1 MGLLDGKIAIITGA
15 ARGQGAAAARLFVE
29 EGARVVIGDVL
40 DDVGKE
46 LAESLGE
53 AAIYRHLDVS
63 CEDDWASVVDE
74 AVESLG
80 GVDVL
85 VNNAGIL
92 RFAALPDMPLE
103 DYLRVVNINQV
114 GTFLGM
120 RAVSKA
126 MIAAGNGG
134 SIVNIS
140 SVEGLAGMPYL
151 TAYTSTKFAIRG
163 MTKVAALE
171 LGPHGIRVNSVHPGM
186 IETDMVKDAAGGH
199 DVDLSPGG
207 EADPAAADGPVG
219 GHRRGRAV
227 PRERPELVLH
237 RRRVRRRRRGDRHA
251 RVLHGLTGLAREL
264 RHAVGAQRPER
275 VVRDLPEMPVRV
287 GEVAVVATPLGR
299 LRPAR

>member
-1 MGLLDGKIAIITGA
+1 MGCLEGKVAIVTGA
-15 ARGQGAAAARLFVE
+15 ARGQGAAAARLFVA

-40 DDVGKE
+40 DDLGKE
-46 LAESLGE
+46 LADSLGE

-63 CEDDWASVVDE
+63 SEDDWKAVVDE
-74 AVESLG
+74 TVETLG

-103 DYLRVVNINQV
+103 DYMRVVNVNQV

-120 RAVSKA
+120 RAVAKP
-126 MIAAGNGG
+126 MMAAGKG

-163 MTKVAALE
+163 MSKVAALE
-171 LGPHGIRVNSVHPGM
+171 LGPNGIRVNSVHPGM

-199 DVDLSPGG
+199 DIDLSPAAKRIPLRRMGTSEDIAEVVLFLASDRSAYVTG
-207 EADPAAADGPVG
+207 AELAADGG
-219 GHRRGRAV
+219 ATAT
-227 PRERPELVLH
+227 
-237 RRRVRRRRRGDRHA
+237 HA
-251 RVLHGLTGLAREL
+251 FYMV
-264 RHAVGAQRPER
+264 
-275 VVRDLPEMPVRV
+275 
-287 GEVAVVATPLGR
+287 
-299 LRPAR
+299 

>member
-1 MGLLDGKIAIITGA
+1 MGDLDGKTAIITGA
-15 ARGQGAAAARLFVE
+15 ARGQGAAAARRFVE

-40 DDVGKE
+40 DDLGKE
-46 LAESLGE
+46 LADSLGA

-63 CEDDWASVVDE
+63 AEDDWAAVVDE

-80 GVDVL
+80 GVQVL

-103 DYLRVVNINQV
+103 DYLRIVNINQV

-140 SVEGLAGMPYL
+140 SIEGLAGMPYL

-171 LGPHGIRVNSVHPGM
+171 LGPNQIRVNSVHPGM

-199 DVDLSPGG
+199 DIDLSPAAKRIPIRRMGQSEDVAEVVLFLASDKSAYCTGG
-207 EADPAAADGPVG
+207 EYAVDGG
-219 GHRRGRAV
+219 ATAT
-227 PRERPELVLH
+227 
-237 RRRVRRRRRGDRHA
+237 HA
-251 RVLHGLTGLAREL
+251 FYMV
-264 RHAVGAQRPER
+264 
-275 VVRDLPEMPVRV
+275 
-287 GEVAVVATPLGR
+287 
-299 LRPAR
+299 

>member
-1 MGLLDGKIAIITGA
+1 MGAVDGKVAIITGA
-15 ARGQGAAAARLFVE
+15 ARGQGAAAARLLVA

-46 LAESLGE
+46 LAESLGA

-63 CEDDWASVVDE
+63 SEDDWASVVNE

-80 GVDVL
+80 GVDIL

-103 DYLRVVNINQV
+103 DFMRIVNVNQV

-120 RAVSKA
+120 RAVSKP
-126 MIAAGNGG
+126 MMAAGGG

-140 SVEGLAGMPYL
+140 SIEGLAGMPYL

-199 DVDLSPGG
+199 DIDLSPAAKRIALRRMGQSEDIAEVVLFLASDRSAYVTG
-207 EADPAAADGPVG
+207 AEVAADGG
-219 GHRRGRAV
+219 ATAT
-227 PRERPELVLH
+227 
-237 RRRVRRRRRGDRHA
+237 HA
-251 RVLHGLTGLAREL
+251 FYAG
-264 RHAVGAQRPER
+264 
-275 VVRDLPEMPVRV
+275 
-287 GEVAVVATPLGR
+287 
-299 LRPAR
+299 